1 MIEAPVEI
9 TVGGYFSLECGT
21 GKGLPLFDLATGYQS
36 ARAAMAAVLDMAKPK
51 TVWVP
56 HYICA
61 AVTEMLSSI
70 SVRTQGYALSDKRGV
85 PNDLAM
91 DPADWLICV
100 DYFGISGAAC
110 DAAIARYGHQRV
122 LVDASQSLFYC
133 PKQGVTTVYSVR
145 KFVGVPDGG
154 LLVTATPPPPPAM
167 ANEAASIARS
177 HHLLMRAAL
186 QITAGYVQFQGAEAS
201 LSDCEPQAIS
211 SLTKRMLAAIDFDRV
226 RDRRIANYGFLAK
239 ELRHHGLAVPA
250 LPEDAVP
257 LCCPV
262 LDVDAFSY
270 RRELAAK
277 NIFTPTYWPD
287 VTLPEDDRIGRALR
301 DQTLYLPCDQRYG
314 HVDMAHIMKSLLE
327 IKESR

>member
-9 TVGGYFSLECGT
+9 VVGGYFSLECGA

-36 ARAAMAAVLDMAKPK
+36 ARAAIAVVLGMAKPK

-56 HYICA
+56 HYICG
-61 AVTEMLSSI
+61 AVTEMLSSVC
-70 SVRTQGYALSDKRGV
+70 VRTQGYALSDKRGV

-110 DAAIARYGHQRV
+110 DAAIARYGHERV
-122 LVDASQSLFYC
+122 LVDASQSLFHR
-133 PKQGVTTVYSVR
+133 PRQGVTTVYSVR

-154 LLVTATPPPPPAM
+154 LLVTPTRPPPPAL
-167 ANEAASIARS
+167 ANEEASIARS
-177 HHLLMRAAL
+177 QHLLLRAAL
-186 QITAGYVQFQGAEAS
+186 QTSAGYVQFQGAEAS
-201 LSDCEPQAIS
+201 LSECKPQAIS
-211 SLTKRMLAAIDFDRV
+211 NVTKRMLAAIDFDRV
-226 RDRRIANYGFLAK
+226 RDRRIANYGSLAR
-239 ELRHHGLAVPA
+239 ELRHHGFEVPA
-250 LPEDAVP
+250 LPEHAVP

-262 LDVDAFSY
+262 LDVDAFSL

-277 NIFTPTYWPD
+277 NIFTPNYWTD
-287 VTLPEDDRIGRALR
+287 ATLPEDDKIGRALR

-314 HVDMAHIMKSLLE
+314 QVDMVHIIKSLLE